1 MKFVAGASG
10 TIGQLLCN
18 VLNSLNEEFR
28 AFGRSQPESYFD
40 IGNNQ
45 WRSGNFDNYE
55 SLVQAMDGCDSVFLT
70 CSPGKQ
76 MAEHEINVIKVAQE
90 LGVKNLVKVS
100 VPNASRIGRTKLQR
114 LHSLSEEF
122 LQQSGLNWSILRP
135 NAFMQ
140 NLHGDTQGFNI
151 NRKFC
156 LPLEGAEY
164 AFIDA
169 LDIAHVAA
177 SLITSEDPQNK
188 VFNLTGPDLLTYME
202 VAEIITHISGN
213 KYSFN
218 NITDDEYTEIM
229 KKAGVDTWFIDE
241 ILEWFREFRDLN
253 VGNVTSDVEKVLGR
267 APNNIKHY
275 ITKNLSIF
283 S

>member
-100 VPNASRIGRTKLQR
+100 VPSASRIGRTKLQR

-122 LQQSGLNWSILRP
+122 LKQSGLNWSILRP

-169 LDIAHVAA
+169 LDIDDVIAPLANLAA
-177 SLITSEDPQNK
+177 VIEPSAGTAAPAARVSASTVP
-188 VFNLTGPDLLTYME
+188 
-202 VAEIITHISGN
+202 SGSPPTAN
-213 KYSFN
+213 PVIVPSPFMVIGIRLFPHQYLYDSPR
-218 NITDDEYTEIM
+218 TT
-229 KKAGVDTWFIDE
+229 
-241 ILEWFREFRDLN
+241 
-253 VGNVTSDVEKVLGR
+253 
-267 APNNIKHY
+267 
-275 ITKNLSIF
+275 
-283 S
+283 